1 MTETNQ
7 RTERENLIGFL
18 SALQRDISTR
28 TVLFHQAIADQL
40 GLGPTDHKCLDFIV
54 QAEQE
59 APLTAGELAE
69 LTRLTTGAI
78 TGVLDRLEA
87 GGFIRREK
95 DPADRRQVRIRVVPE
110 RGADVARLFEPL
122 ARAWKANCSRYTDEE
137 LNLLGRFCH
146 DTVTMLDEQLARIRG
161 TAPPPLEEGI
171 SAPLEG
177 VKKGNLIFARGATRV
192 RLVATSEP
200 VLYRLLWNGTPPKV
214 RSDRG
219 EVQIHGDRHGGRVAI
234 TSSVPWSV
242 RFRGGAVDVDAD
254 LRGLTIEEIEVSGGV
269 SGLQLRL
276 GAPLGNVPLRIRG
289 GAERVTILRPAGVAA
304 RVEVRGGAADVTLE
318 RLRLGDVGGPLRWST
333 PDFERARGRYE
344 IEIGGGV
351 SSLSVGAD

>member
-1 MTETNQ
+1 MTEPNQ
-7 RTERENLIGFL
+7 RTDRENLIGVL

-54 QAEQE
+54 QAEE
-59 APLTAGELAE
+59 DGPLTAGELAE

-87 GGFIRREK
+87 GGFIRRDK

-122 ARAWKANCSRYTDEE
+122 ARAWKACCNRYTDEE
-137 LNLLGRFCH
+137 LDLLSRFCH
-146 DTVTMLDEQLARIRG
+146 DTVRMLDEQLSRIRG
-161 TAPPPLEEGI
+161 SAPPPLEEGL
-171 SAPLEG
+171 SASLEG
-177 VKKGNLIFARGATRV
+177 VKKGVLQLVRGAVRL

-200 VLYRLLWNGTPPKV
+200 VLFRAVWNGNPPKI
-214 RSDRG
+214 RSERG
-219 EVQIHGDRHGGRVAI
+219 EVVIHGDKNGGRVAL

-242 RFRGGAVDVDAD
+242 RFRGGAVDVEAD
-254 LRGLTIEEIEVSGGV
+254 LRGLTLEEIEVSGGV

-276 GAPLGNVPLRIRG
+276 GTPLASVPLRVRG
-289 GAERVTILRPAGVAA
+289 GAERISILRPAGVAA
-304 RVEVRGGAADVTLE
+304 RVEVRGGAEDVTLE

-333 PDFERARGRYE
+333 PDYERARGRYE

-351 SSLSVGAD
+351 TGLSVGAE